1 MPVKDNRGNAGGNVM
16 KKTER
21 RLALIQASNLDE
33 PNDRDENGGKVLT
46 AMLLDMGTL
55 NWNTT
60 RALLGGLGM
69 LPRDFE
75 VTLVPGPEELQ

>member
-1 MPVKDNRGNAGGNVM
+1 MPVTDNGGNAGGNVM

-21 RLALIQASNLDE
+21 QLALIQASSPDE
-33 PNDRDENGGKVLT
+33 PNDRDENGGEVLT
-46 AMLLDMGTL
+46 AMLIDMGTL
-55 NWNTT
+55 NWDKT
-60 RALLGGLGM
+60 RALLGGQLM